1 MKETIL
7 NLIPNNRFITRQELV
22 KATGLCDRDI
32 RKYISELKKEHTII
46 SLSSGKGYRKEKH
59 TSNMTQEEIETE
71 IDTVKH
77 CINEINSKKRV
88 YNMQLR
94 QLIAY
99 LKMLE
104 KNN

>member
-22 KATGLCDRDI
+22 SATGLCDRDV
-32 RKYISELKKEHTII
+32 RRCISDLKKEHTII

-59 TSNMTQEEIETE
+59 TNDMTQEEITVE
-71 IDTVKH
+71 INVVKH
-77 CINEINSKKRV
+77 CINEINSRKRV